1 MTMNYFDET
10 EIRKAITNI
19 KLNNDL
25 FEIRI
30 ISSTRKTPIVGY
42 FKDTDKMMECLK
54 RQDLRDTNVYIV
66 LNAINEACY
75 SREASD
81 RFVNGAT
88 ATGDKD
94 VIARDWILVDLDP
107 IRPKGTS
114 STNEQIKKAH
124 EKCLKVKGFL
134 TEQGF
139 SKPIMAFSGNGLHL
153 LYKIEMTV
161 TDATRNL
168 LQSFLETLDE
178 LFTDD
183 EIKIDSVNFNESRV
197 CKLYGTLAQKGTNTE
212 ERPHRMSKILEV
224 PEEVKPV
231 DVAYF
236 KKICNL
242 IKHEQI
248 KPNKYNSYSKDNFD
262 IEEWMKKYG
271 LNYRSTS
278 YQDGMKYWLDNCPF
292 DSTHTGKDAAI
303 IRRKDGT
310 IGFHCFHNSCSDK
323 QWRDVRLLFEPD
335 AYTKKWEQEER
346 RTYKTHNREI
356 PKIEP
361 KENQPVF
368 YTIRQI
374 LDLPKLPES
383 FIKTGIKEIDKRMR
397 GLKKEYISVWSGL
410 RSSAKSTVLTGIAL
424 NAINDDNTVVM
435 YSGELAERRAARW
448 LLQQAAGKTH
458 VEPSKFEGCWNV
470 PKKYQDMIAEWM
482 GKKLRLYNN
491 YYGHNFVAIQQELIK
506 VLEET
511 KADLVILDNLMS
523 FDIHNLSDD
532 KWEAQKNFVWTLHEM
547 AIKYQVHI
555 AFVAHPKKAAGFL
568 RFDDIS
574 GTADIGNMVD
584 DAFIVHRNN
593 DDFKRLFKQM
603 YGNARN
609 SVLDSGTN
617 IIEIV
622 KDRDNG
628 TQDVFVP
635 LFYEPESKRLK
646 NEVAENINY
655 GWAENLQDDF
665 VPATDE
671 DNIFQ

>member
-1 MTMNYFDET
+1 MYINEPELY
-10 EIRKAITNI
+10 KALNI
-19 KLNNDL
+19 LKSSGGL
-25 FEIRI
+25 FEIRVI
-30 ISSTRKTPIVGY
+30 AGEKKPISGY
-42 FKDTDKMMECLK
+42 FKSADLAVEALK
-54 RQDLRDTNVYIV
+54 KQDLRNTNVYIV
-66 LNAINEACY
+66 LNSINEACY
-75 SREASD
+75 SREQRD
-81 RFVNGAT
+81 RFVSTST
-88 ATGDKD
+88 ATSDTDITG
-94 VIARDWILVDLDP
+94 RDWILVDIDP
-107 IRPKGTS
+107 VRPKGTS
-114 STNEQIKKAH
+114 STSEQIKAAY
-124 EKCLKVKGFL
+124 EKCLKLKGFL
-134 TEQGF
+134 VEQGF
-139 SKPIMAFSGNGLHL
+139 SKPITAFSGNGLHL
-153 LYKIEMTV
+153 LYKIAMKNNDENR
-161 TDATRNL
+161 DL
-168 LQSFLETLDE
+168 LKKFLEALDE
-178 LFTDD
+178 LFSDD
-183 EIKIDSVNFNESRV
+183 EVKVDRVNFNAARV
-197 CKLYGTLAQKGTNTE
+197 CKLYGTLAQKGMNTE
-212 ERPHRMSKILEV
+212 ERPHRMSKILEA
-224 PEEVKPV
+224 PTEIKPT
-231 DVAYF
+231 DIAYF
-236 KKICNL
+236 KKICFL
-242 IKHEQI
+242 IKHEKI
-248 KPNKYNSYSKDNFD
+248 EPNRYNGYSRENFNL
-262 IEEWMKKYG
+262 EEWLQKYG
-271 LNYRSTS
+271 LHYRVSS
-278 YQDGMKYWLDNCPF
+278 YGDGTRYWLDCCPF
-292 DSTHTGKDAAI
+292 DENHKGKDAAI
-303 IRRKDGT
+303 FKSNNGA

-323 QWRDVRLLFEPD
+323 QWKDVRLLFEPD
-335 AYTKKWEQEER
+335 AYTKKWEQEEKR
-346 RTYKTHNREI
+346 AYKIHNREV

-511 KADLVILDNLMS
+511 NADLVILDNLMS

-603 YGNARN
+603 YGNTRN
-609 SVLDSGTN
+609 SVLETGTN